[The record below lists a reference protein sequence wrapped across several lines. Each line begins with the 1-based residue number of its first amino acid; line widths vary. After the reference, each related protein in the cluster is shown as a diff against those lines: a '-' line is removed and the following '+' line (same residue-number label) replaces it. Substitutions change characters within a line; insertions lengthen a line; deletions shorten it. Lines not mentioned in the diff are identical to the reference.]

1 MTKMTLLPVM
11 MLVMS
16 VVEGWDKEKTQCTT
30 VAVNTTQETLCCQ
43 SLAPNEKV
51 CQNNQTCII
60 KDLDGTVGYSKYCK
74 VRFLLIK
81 L

>member
-43 SLAPNEKV
+43 SLAPMRNF
-51 CQNNQTCII
+51 
-60 KDLDGTVGYSKYCK
+60 
-74 VRFLLIK
+74 VRTIRPASSRIWMVQWDTASIARYEFY
-81 L
+81 